1 MAAQG
6 YNSTAVIGNGASGNY
21 QTDIVVKDLDLDVS
35 NRVKDDTPVLN
46 MCMAKKRKVV
56 STLPLWTNDVYRLP
70 AIQANQEGQ
79 TVSSAL
85 VEGQSRANLGNYT
98 QIFSTVVGAT
108 GTARAVEQ
116 SGGDPQ
122 AYQEVKQL
130 IELMFDVEAQIVRAD
145 QIGTKYSGQAGSAV
159 GMAGNVVGSTSGI
172 TNGVL
177 TNPANAGI
185 VLAGATNSS
194 YVNAV
199 TGNQLGNVQ
208 YVTESAFAAV
218 SSTPPVVPVTGSVT
232 TYGPQTGRRM
242 GSLNSFA
249 GTHSF
254 NPNTVASPFYTVY
267 NSESSD
273 TVTPGTA
280 NVLVI
285 GGTSGTNNGEGL
297 GSNYYSYTSSLQQFA
312 PSLYKQLVTT
322 AEQRFNAKIRTIV
335 CPTSLR
341 THLSDTMPTAR
352 SINRVNS
359 ERGDTIATY
368 EGDFNYTYEIFDSW
382 IMDQV
387 GVGNQIYFLNEEVLQ
402 WGSLRDL
409 GPNNEVFSNA
419 DASLDQ
425 FILEGTLIV
434 RNPAGVAVLHDISS
448 TGAYVGVNPSTG
460 ASGSL
465 RSTTYVN
472 RLNAWD
478 NTGF

>member
-1 MAAQG
+1 MATITTSA
-6 YNSTAVIGNGASGNY
+6 IGNGTGAY

-56 STLPLWTNDVYRLP
+56 STLPLWTNDVYRQP
-70 AIQANQEGQ
+70 QIQAVPEGAA
-79 TVSSAL
+79 VSAANAESN
-85 VEGQSRANLGNYT
+85 SRANLGNYT
-98 QIFSTVVGAT
+98 QIFQTTVGAT

-130 IELMFDVEAQIVRAD
+130 IELMFDVEAQLVRND
-145 QIGTKYSGQAGSAV
+145 QIGTKYSGQAGLAYGSSGSGSSNAQT
-159 GMAGNVVGSTSGI
+159 GNVALQS
-172 TNGVL
+172 
-177 TNPANAGI
+177 
-185 VLAGATNSS
+185 
-194 YVNAV
+194 
-199 TGNQLGNVQ
+199 
-208 YVTESAFAAV
+208 
-218 SSTPPVVPVTGSVT
+218 PV
-232 TYGPQTGRRM
+232 QTGRRM

-249 GTHSF
+249 GTYSINTGDGTGNLQVATNRVTTNF
-254 NPNTVASPFYTVY
+254 NL
-267 NSESSD
+267 EGSD
-273 TVTPGTA
+273 TVGYQTITSGTRAFVVGGTA
-280 NVLVI
+280 SA
-285 GGTSGTNNGEGL
+285 SGSTTITNNGEGL
-297 GSNYYSYTSSLQQFA
+297 GSNYYTYTSQLQQFA

-341 THLSDTMPTAR
+341 THLSDTMPTSR
-352 SINRVNS
+352 GINRVNS

-387 GVGNQIYFLNEEVLQ
+387 GASNQIYFMNEEVLQ

-434 RNPAGVAVLHDISS
+434 RNPAGVAVLNDISAS
-448 TGAYVGVNPSTG
+448 GTYVGVTLG
-460 ASGSL
+460 ATNQIGISGSL
-465 RSTTYVN
+465 RPSAFVL
-472 RLNAWD
+472 RLNAFD
-478 NTGF
+478 AQSF

>member
-1 MAAQG
+1 MSGFIA
-6 YNSTAVIGNGASGNY
+6 TASLGNGTGQY

-70 AIQANQEGQ
+70 QTQAQLEGAA
-79 TVSSAL
+79 VSSSQ
-85 VEGQSRANLGNYT
+85 VEQNQRANLGNYT

-145 QIGTKYSGQAGSAV
+145 QIGTKYAGQ
-159 GMAGNVVGSTSGI
+159 SGI
-172 TNGVL
+172 ATGVGTPATVYTGTGPDSNPNNTNAQANVAGYGVS
-177 TNPANAGI
+177 T
-185 VLAGATNSS
+185 T
-194 YVNAV
+194 
-199 TGNQLGNVQ
+199 T
-208 YVTESAFAAV
+208 SA
-218 SSTPPVVPVTGSVT
+218 
-232 TYGPQTGRRM
+232 TGRRF

-254 NPNTVASPFYTVY
+254 NPASGTSYYTVF
-267 NSESSD
+267 NNESSD
-273 TVTPGTA
+273 VTTNGTA
-280 NVLVI
+280 NTWVV
-285 GGTSGTNNGEGL
+285 GGSIVSSAVTNTGEGL
-297 GSNYYSYTSSLQQFA
+297 GSSFYSYTGTLQQFA

-341 THLSDTMPTAR
+341 THLSDTMPTSR

-382 IMDQV
+382 IMDQI
-387 GVGNQIYFLNEEVLQ
+387 GSGNQIYFLNEEVLQ

-434 RNPAGVAVLHDISS
+434 RNPAGVGVLHDI
-448 TGAYVGVNPSTG
+448 GAQGQSVSFGSGNGG
-460 ASGSL
+460 ASSIIGGIRPASN
-465 RSTTYVN
+465 VV

-478 NTGF
+478 ATSF